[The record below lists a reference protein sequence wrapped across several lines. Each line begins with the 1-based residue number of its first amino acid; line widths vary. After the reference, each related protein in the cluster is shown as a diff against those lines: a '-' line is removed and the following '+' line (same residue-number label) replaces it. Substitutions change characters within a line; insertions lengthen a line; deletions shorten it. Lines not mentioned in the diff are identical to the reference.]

1 MTAAATR
8 PSPSSAHRALTGAD
22 LSRLRAR
29 SRRRPRAGLAVLGL
43 TLLGAMAVRV
53 LLGTYTVTIPD
64 FLTILGGGTVD
75 AAPAA
80 SFIVMEDKLPHA
92 VLGALAG
99 LAFGAAGAVFQLLL
113 RNPLASPD
121 VIGISA
127 SASLGAIA
135 SAAFFGA
142 AGLGLAAGGLIGAGL
157 AAVAV
162 FLLSVSGRA
171 AGAPGA
177 GDAVGG
183 RFILTGL
190 GISVL
195 AIAVT
200 NYLLSRM
207 SVYQAA
213 DAAIWL
219 TGSLGAASWQRIG
232 LTGAALI
239 ALLPLLAVLS
249 RPLHAMAVGEELA
262 AGLGVPVTAV
272 RWLGIGLA
280 TALAA
285 VAVSMTGPIAF
296 VAFVSGPVARR
307 LSGGRH
313 TLVGSALVGAILVV
327 LADFTAA
334 NLIPGGRLPV
344 GVITGLVGAPVLL
357 WLVAGDHKE
366 RT

>member
-29 SRRRPRAGLAVLGL
+29 SRRRPRAVLAVLGL
-43 TLLGAMAVRV
+43 LLLAALAVRV

-99 LAFGAAGAVFQLLL
+99 LAFGTAGAVFQLLL

-142 AGLGLAAGGLIGAGL
+142 AGLAAGGLIGAGL

-162 FLLSVSGRA
+162 FLLSVSGRT

-177 GDAVGG
+177 GEAVGG

-239 ALLPLLAVLS
+239 ALLPLLALVS

-262 AGLGVPVTAV
+262 AGLGVPVAAV

-327 LADFTAA
+327 LADFAAA

-357 WLVAGDHKE
+357 WLVAGDHRE

>member
-1 MTAAATR
+1 
-8 PSPSSAHRALTGAD
+8 
-22 LSRLRAR
+22 
-29 SRRRPRAGLAVLGL
+29 
-43 TLLGAMAVRV
+43 
-53 LLGTYTVTIPD
+53 
-64 FLTILGGGTVD
+64 
-75 AAPAA
+75 
-80 SFIVMEDKLPHA
+80 
-92 VLGALAG
+92 
-99 LAFGAAGAVFQLLL
+99 
-113 RNPLASPD
+113 
-121 VIGISA
+121 
-127 SASLGAIA
+127 
-135 SAAFFGA
+135 
-142 AGLGLAAGGLIGAGL
+142 
-157 AAVAV
+157 
-162 FLLSVSGRA
+162 
-171 AGAPGA
+171 
-177 GDAVGG
+177 
-183 RFILTGL
+183 TGL

-239 ALLPLLAVLS
+239 ALLPLLALVS

-262 AGLGVPVTAV
+262 AGLGVPVAAV

-327 LADFTAA
+327 LADFAAA

-357 WLVAGDHKE
+357 WLVAGDHRE